1 LTSLPP
7 ALPGRPACLAW
18 LPAFLFRTD
27 PVAARYVVKAWAL
40 MLGPSL
46 ILGWVAARL
55 FPEAPGPNFNV
66 ETVGPWM
73 TAFSLV
79 FFAPAVETL
88 ILAPLV
94 LLLRRFFGF
103 GPAAIAGAVLWGIA
117 HSLAAPTWG
126 LIVWW
131 PFLIMSIGLMTWRSD
146 GLWKAIALVMIVHA
160 LQNVVG
166 AALLLLPEL

>member
-1 LTSLPP
+1 MAVPEGAFT
-7 ALPGRPACLAW
+7 GRPRCLAW

-27 PVAARYVVKAWAL
+27 PVAARYVAKAWAL

-46 ILGWVAARL
+46 VLGWAAAKL
-55 FPEAPGPNFNV
+55 FPQAASPDFNV
-66 ETVGPWM
+66 EATGPWM

-103 GPAAIAGAVLWGIA
+103 GPAAIAGAGLWGVA

-126 LIVWW
+126 LVVWW
-131 PFLIMSIGLMTWRSD
+131 PFLIMSIALMTWRSE
-146 GLWKAIALVMIVHA
+146 GLIKAIALVTIVHA
-160 LQNVVG
+160 LQNSVG
-166 AALLLLPEL
+166 AALLLLT

>member
-1 LTSLPP
+1 MTANA
-7 ALPGRPACLAW
+7 ALPRRPVYLAW
-18 LPAFLFRTD
+18 LPAFLFRPD
-27 PVAARYVVKAWAL
+27 PLPARYVAKTWVL

-46 ILGWVAARL
+46 VLGWIAAKL
-55 FPEAPGPNFNV
+55 FPEAPGPDFNV

-79 FFAPAVETL
+79 VFAPAVETL
-88 ILAPLV
+88 ILAALV
-94 LLLRRFFGF
+94 LLLRRFFGH
-103 GPAAIAGAVLWGIA
+103 GPAAIAGAALWGVA

-131 PFLIMSIGLMTWRSD
+131 PFLIMSIALMTWRSE

-160 LQNVVG
+160 LQNAFG
-166 AALLLLPEL
+166 AALLLLPGL